1 MTPDEEENFAQP
13 TTSSGRDLNEIVKI
27 TDSATATATTTNRRQ
42 SARVQDDGNTNDVPI
57 SSDQVRVEFKQPVIE
72 GTSGLAQTS
81 ESETAAA
88 RKSENDKAKSDSDSN
103 VTFKVTSFFLLVIV
117 PLLLLICKLIGF

>member
-27 TDSATATATTTNRRQ
+27 TDPATNRRQ
-42 SARVQDDGNTNDVPI
+42 SARVQIDGNTNDVPT

-72 GTSGLAQTS
+72 GTSGVAQTS

>member
-27 TDSATATATTTNRRQ
+27 TDSATNRRQ
-42 SARVQDDGNTNDVPI
+42 SARVQDDDNMNDVPT

-72 GTSGLAQTS
+72 GTSGMAQTS

-103 VTFKVTSFFLLVIV
+103 VTFNVTSFFLLVIV

>member
-27 TDSATATATTTNRRQ
+27 TDPATNRRQ
-42 SARVQDDGNTNDVPI
+42 SARAQDDGNTNDVPT

-72 GTSGLAQTS
+72 GTSGVAQTS

>member
-27 TDSATATATTTNRRQ
+27 TDSATATNRRQ
-42 SARVQDDGNTNDVPI
+42 SARVQIDGNTNDVPT

-72 GTSGLAQTS
+72 GTSGVAQTS

-117 PLLLLICKLIGF
+117 PLLLLICKLKFRRN